1 MAKQSAFIRHTFNG
15 EDGERVYGV
24 TLAGKAFVNDEH
36 NGSLAVFT
44 SDKANIEVC
53 VLLLPFLIWLA

>member
-1 MAKQSAFIRHTFNG
+1 MFGSHTFNG

-44 SDKANIEVC
+44 SDKANIEVWW
-53 VLLLPFLIWLA
+53 FEYLITKEMKD